1 MGNKPVPNKKRGSA
15 LTNKLRFIT
24 RKPFF
29 VSNDGYD
36 DPTSTPF
43 ITNKINKTA
52 NVDKIIK
59 LK

>member
-29 VSNDGYD
+29 VGDGYD
-36 DPTSTPF
+36 DPTTTTYF
-43 ITNKINKTA
+43 TFKINKTA

-59 LK
+59 PK